1 MPYTAISDNDH
12 FIELQYSLLGICRLR
27 LGFLHTAER
36 QFHRANSLP
45 TPTSDRHCKVA
56 FKMLRRCSD
65 GQELGELMSTARNTY
80 TNAGVAL
87 HIVISRKCP
96 SPCRPSFPRITCWRQ
111 QDSGSTSRLHF
122 SSPQSAD
129 ESQGLIK
136 LQCLQPLDVSMIL
149 AFLAGA
155 LVPLDAVS
163 VLFVLPANSTV
174 CDCSPV
180 ISKSFS
186 DKKPSSSFYSQH
198 VVVTVLQSI

>member
-1 MPYTAISDNDH
+1 MSAWIT
-12 FIELQYSLLGICRLR
+12 QCSLRE
-27 LGFLHTAER
+27 T
-36 QFHRANSLP
+36 
-45 TPTSDRHCKVA
+45 TSDRHCKVA
-56 FKMLRRCSD
+56 FKMLRSCSD
-65 GQELGELMSTARNTY
+65 RQELGELMSTARNTY

-87 HIVISRKCP
+87 HIVTSTNQISRECP

-111 QDSGSTSRLHF
+111 QDSGSTSRLWF

-136 LQCLQPLDVSMIL
+136 LRCLQPLDVSMIL

-155 LVPLDAVS
+155 LFPPDAVS
-163 VLFVLPANSTV
+163 VLLVLPANSTV

-186 DKKPSSSFYSQH
+186 DKKPSSSWIFTLDMLWWPFCNRQRRQLFG
-198 VVVTVLQSI
+198 TD